1 MKLSDLLKYT
11 GYAILFGFMGLIIG
25 IWTADVLYMII
36 LKNMERLTAS
46 HVSLIIIVLITVSA
60 FLLGFAKGKKL
71 LE

>member
-1 MKLSDLLKYT
+1 MKLSDLFKNT

-25 IWTADVLYMII
+25 IWVADLLYMII

-46 HVSLIIIVLITVSA
+46 HASLIIIILITVSA
-60 FLLGFAKGKKL
+60 ILLGFAKGKKL

>member
-1 MKLSDLLKYT
+1 MKLSEIPKNIV
-11 GYAILFGFMGLIIG
+11 YAIVFGFMGLIIG

-60 FLLGFAKGKKL
+60 SLLGFAKGKKL